1 MASRQYP
8 WPQKHKSKS
17 RKTIRGP
24 FSNLYFSKENRRSS
38 EDENNPYYLTKD
50 KQLPNKNVHKKRR
63 LDSISTASTSSMAS
77 TENSEILAVYESKI

>member
-17 RKTIRGP
+17 RKKLKF
-24 FSNLYFSKENRRSS
+24 FSNLYFSKENRRN